1 MLASFFCCQGHLLE
15 LKFFLKEPTG
25 FDLYE
30 GSYVG
35 GHVERELEELADNWM
50 LLAEKSNWGPIGGL
64 RVAAP
69 CDSPVFPL

>member
-35 GHVERELEELADNWM
+35 GHVERELEELADTAAEYIT
-50 LLAEKSNWGPIGGL
+50 LARS
-64 RVAAP
+64 VA
-69 CDSPVFPL
+69 